1 MKLNFFGKIL
11 KKKNYKFL
19 RDYHSRF
26 NPECNTERVCID
38 SLSIALELQL
48 VYKYGTPLRWSTSVQ
63 AVGCWI
69 M

>member
-26 NPECNTERVCID
+26 NPECNTERICID

-48 VYKYGTPLRWSTSVQ
+48 VYESRDTFNSR
-63 AVGCWI
+63 
-69 M
+69 